1 MSDPIPL
8 SASDLRQA
16 MRDPRYWQP
25 GHPEQGDY
33 HAWVGD
39 AFRQLHAAEG
49 RPGSDGLVWV
59 NPYTRTRHGETEA
72 VSGHF
77 RHSGGSGG
85 DGMASRDGARG
96 AVSVE
101 DDPGGDVERRY
112 TARDDAGRLI
122 GRCESLTDGSQFCT
136 LALPEGGVVVQHLR
150 PGDGEF
156 IPVAAPAAAY
166 AFPALLGAATGLY
179 AYLQNRLLAVP
190 PGSAAPDTPFLLFYR
205 GFEGTETDT
214 RVTVGTLPDQRVHEF
229 CPKTAEFERR
239 LGEVVRATPRGGMTP
254 QQWGTAVHTAMH
266 DQLRRRYGQTSDV
279 VRAEFSL
286 VNGRD
291 RAYGTPGST
300 RLDIY
305 HRVEGTS
312 TICAYDIK
320 TGPTP
325 LNASQAAR
333 IYGEAHRFAF
343 RSRVPNPRV
352 LIIELRRTP

>member
-1 MSDPIPL
+1 MSDPVPF

-25 GHPEQGDY
+25 GHPERGDY

-77 RHSGGSGG
+77 RHSGGSGS

-112 TARDDAGRLI
+112 TARDGAGRLL

-150 PGDGEF
+150 SGDGEF
-156 IPVAAPAAAY
+156 IPIVAPAAAY

-205 GFEGTETDT
+205 GFEGTETDA
-214 RVTVGTLPDQRVHEF
+214 RVTVGTLPDQRVNEF

-239 LGEVVRATPRGGMTP
+239 LSEVVRATPRGGRTP
-254 QQWGTAVHTAMH
+254 QQWGTAVHMALR
-266 DQLRRRYGQTSDV
+266 DNVRRRYGLNSDL
-279 VRAEFSL
+279 VRAEFSII
-286 VNGRD
+286 GGWFGT
-291 RAYGTPGST
+291 YGQVGTT

-305 HRVEGTS
+305 HHVEGTS

-320 TGPTP
+320 TGQSM
-325 LNASQAAR
+325 LNAAQAAR
-333 IYGEAHRFAF
+333 IYREAYAF
-343 RSRVPNPRV
+343 GRRSNIANPRV
-352 LIIELRRTP
+352 MVIELHRAP

>member
-1 MSDPIPL
+1 MSDPVPF

-25 GHPEQGDY
+25 GHPERGDY

-59 NPYTRTRHGETEA
+59 NPHTRTRHGETEE

-96 AVSVE
+96 AVSIE
-101 DDPGGDVERRY
+101 DEPGGDVERRY
-112 TARDDAGRLI
+112 TARDGAGRLI

-156 IPVAAPAAAY
+156 IPAAAPAAAY

-205 GFEGTETDT
+205 GFEGTETDA
-214 RVTVGTLPDQRVHEF
+214 RVTVGTLPDQRVNEF

-239 LGEVVRATPRGGMTP
+239 LGEVVGATPRGGMTP
-254 QQWGTAVHTAMH
+254 QQWGTAVHMAMKRGIERKY
-266 DQLRRRYGQTSDV
+266 DRRPNV
-279 VRAEFSL
+279 VRAELSL
-286 VNGRD
+286 VGNED
-291 RAYGTPGST
+291 RNYGARGST

-305 HRVEGTS
+305 HHVEGTS
-312 TICAYDIK
+312 TICVYDIK
-320 TGPTP
+320 TGEAG
-325 LNASQAAR
+325 LGAGQAAR
-333 IYGEAHRFAF
+333 IYRSAHVFAAE
-343 RSRVPNPRV
+343 SGVPNPRV
-352 LIIELRRTP
+352 LVIELRRTP